1 MPIFAGYYFKK
12 RVNNDRM
19 IFYVIIKLMFIKK
32 HFYRTINK
40 GFDNEILYFE
50 KKIQEICNQASDLEN
65 VLIGK

>member
-32 HFYRTINK
+32 HYSMINK
-40 GFDNEILYFE
+40 YFDNEILYFE
-50 KKIQEICNQASDLEN
+50 KIQEICNQASDLEN